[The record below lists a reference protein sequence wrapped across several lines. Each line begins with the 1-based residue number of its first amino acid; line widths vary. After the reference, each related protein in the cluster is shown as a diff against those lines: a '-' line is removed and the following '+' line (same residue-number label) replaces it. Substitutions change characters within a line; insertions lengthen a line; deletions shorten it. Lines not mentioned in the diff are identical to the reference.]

1 MTTKNVLKT
10 VLAASCCLGA
20 IVFASC
26 DNDDNKK
33 PASLKFSETTVNVNP
48 GQSASVTVNNGTAPY
63 KAVVSDE
70 KIATVKVDSKT
81 LTVNGVKEGVAL
93 VSVSDS
99 LGLKGSITVNVK
111 NTLLDVDKVR
121 LTVGIGKEGVVTVK
135 SGAAPYT
142 ATVEDASVATATVNG
157 SAVTV
162 KGLKAGTTKMVISD
176 KDKKTA
182 TISVTV
188 E

>member
-33 PASLKFSETTVNVNP
+33 SASLKFSETTVNVNP
-48 GQSASVTVNNGTAPY
+48 GQSASVVVNNGTAPC

-121 LTVGIGKEGVVTVK
+121 LTVGTGKEGVVTAK
-135 SGAAPYT
+135 SGTAPYT
-142 ATVEDASVATATVNG
+142 ATVGDASVATATVNG
-157 SAVTV
+157 PAVTV

-176 KDKKTA
+176 KDKKAA
-182 TISVTV
+182 TVNVTV

>member
-1 MTTKNVLKT
+1 
-10 VLAASCCLGA
+10 
-20 IVFASC
+20 VFASC

-33 PASLKFSETTVNVNP
+33 PASLKFSETAVNVNP
-48 GQSASVTVNNGTAPY
+48 GQSASVTVDNGTAPY
-63 KAVVSDE
+63 NAVVSDE

-81 LTVNGVKEGVAL
+81 LTVSGVKEGVAL

-111 NTLLDVDKVR
+111 NTLLDVDKVSV
-121 LTVGIGKEGVVTVK
+121 TVGTDKEGVVNVK

-142 ATVEDASVATATVNG
+142 ATVEDASVAAATVNG
-157 SAVTV
+157 TVVTV
-162 KGLKAGTTKMVISD
+162 KGLKAGTTKMVIAD

-182 TISVTV
+182 TINVTV